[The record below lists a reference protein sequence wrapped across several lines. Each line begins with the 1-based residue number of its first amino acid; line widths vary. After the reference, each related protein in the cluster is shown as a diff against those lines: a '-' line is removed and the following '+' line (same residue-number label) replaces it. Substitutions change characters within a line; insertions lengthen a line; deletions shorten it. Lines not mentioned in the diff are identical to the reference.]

1 MKTRSLLL
9 VGAVFGLALS
19 AIAVHYVIKDETAT
33 PKADLVGTETTQS
46 LFLTTTPGK
55 KIETAV
61 AERLSADLKS
71 QDSTIRGTSA
81 RFARALLIE
90 WTAKTAPQDWH
101 SDADTDRFFAQLNTV
116 DDPELKRFKDL
127 NPNSRALRY
136 LRELS
141 ERKL

>member
-9 VGAVFGLALS
+9 VGAVFGLVLS
-19 AIAVHYVIKDETAT
+19 AIAVGHVIENETA
-33 PKADLVGTETTQS
+33 ALNVDHIGTETTQS
-46 LFLTTTPGK
+46 LFLTTAPGK

-61 AERLSADLKS
+61 AKRLSADLKS
-71 QDSTIRGTSA
+71 QDAVVRGTGA
-81 RFARALLIE
+81 RFARVLLIE
-90 WTAKTAPQDWH
+90 WTSKNAPQDWH